1 MQENIVEKFIILS
14 LEPLLKIWDKFV
26 NIVPN
31 IFASLIIILI
41 GFFVSRVIASLF
53 EHSFKKF
60 KFDTWT
66 SKIGLN
72 EVMIRIGLGKS
83 PTLLLSSFLYLFVMI
98 IFIVSA
104 ANVLGLDFISKIL
117 EIFILSFLPKV
128 IMAIVIGFAGLLLA
142 RFLEDTVY
150 NSAMANNL
158 KGGKSFAKIIHFVIL
173 VFTGILA
180 IEQLGLEMKIIRS
193 SINILMGSL
202 GLAFAIAVGLGAK
215 DIARDVITSMFSEK
229 KEEK

>member
-83 PTLLLSSFLYLFVMI
+83 PTLLLSSFLYWFVMI

>member
-1 MQENIVEKFIILS
+1 MHENIVEKFIILS

-83 PTLLLSSFLYLFVMI
+83 PTLLLSSFLYWFVMI

-104 ANVLGLDFISKIL
+104 ANVLGLDFVSKIL

-180 IEQLGLEMKIIRS
+180 IEQLGLEMKMIRS

>member
-1 MQENIVEKFIILS
+1 MHENIVEKFIILS

-83 PTLLLSSFLYLFVMI
+83 PTLLLSSFLYWFVMI

-104 ANVLGLDFISKIL
+104 ANVLGLDFVSKIL

>member
-1 MQENIVEKFIILS
+1 
-14 LEPLLKIWDKFV
+14 
-26 NIVPN
+26 
-31 IFASLIIILI
+31 
-41 GFFVSRVIASLF
+41 
-53 EHSFKKF
+53 
-60 KFDTWT
+60 
-66 SKIGLN
+66 
-72 EVMIRIGLGKS
+72 
-83 PTLLLSSFLYLFVMI
+83 MI

-193 SINILMGSL
+193 SINILMGSI

>member
-1 MQENIVEKFIILS
+1 VEKFIILS

-83 PTLLLSSFLYLFVMI
+83 PTLLLSSFLYWFVMI

-193 SINILMGSL
+193 SINILMGSI

>member
-83 PTLLLSSFLYLFVMI
+83 PTLLLSSFLYWFVMI

-193 SINILMGSL
+193 SINILMGSI